1 VASKCEITRVPTLG
15 HLDVTFME
23 RHKEYHR
30 EQGNGL
36 LPSLLHE
43 NVTNPN

>member
-1 VASKCEITRVPTLG
+1 VASKCEIKRIPTLG
-15 HLDVTFME
+15 HLDVAFME

-36 LPSLLHE
+36 LLNELHE

>member
-1 VASKCEITRVPTLG
+1 VASKCKITRVPPLG
-15 HLDVTFME
+15 DLNVAFME
-23 RHKEYHR
+23 KHKKYHR